1 MSKKNNL
8 LKRLTA
14 AALIAGVSWQSVR
27 AQDDAPMPTT
37 PQLPTIEIPGET
49 PGETPT
55 TPAPD
60 VVPLDTPAA
69 PPMSQPPP
77 SPTTPRQPAPST
89 TAPLSGTIGGQATIN
104 FPSLSETMFAPG
116 VSGATR
122 GVTDSLFDSPS
133 LSTVV
138 TRQDLVERQATTMFD
153 ALQYESGVMMQRT
166 GAGQASP
173 FVRGLTGQQVL
184 FTIDGIRMNN
194 STYRTGPNQYFNTID
209 PGQVEQIEVIRGPAS
224 VLYGSDAI
232 GGQINIV
239 TRSPDFS
246 REYFGGGLR
255 ETFGTASAQS
265 YTRLN
270 VEGHAGNFGAFGGGS
285 YLNANDLD
293 TGGPLNVQEG
303 TAYNNYG
310 GDLKLMWELNDFT
323 YLTVA
328 TQHFEQEVARS
339 DRFFPFIPLSSERP
353 TYFDPQQ
360 RNLAYVRLESYCLC
374 SPIMDDFAI
383 TASYSRQKEGSTV
396 VDQRGTRNNLD
407 VAEFDL
413 HNVGLNIQAS
423 RDMEEFGRLTYGA
436 DWYHDDV
443 DAVADRY
450 RATTGAFVGP
460 RTPQFPDDS
469 YYDRLGAFLYWNVD
483 LNDWLNF
490 QTGTRYETIDVGG
503 TPIANIN
510 GTDQP
515 FRVDETYQDWIAAGA
530 LTVKMTEDWHLI
542 GSISEGYRAPNL
554 DDLVA
559 TNPFVQQAGTDLPSV
574 DLAAESAIVYE
585 VGTKFNTDIWRAQ
598 AFYFWNDL
606 EANILRAPTGT
617 TGDPL
622 FERTNRDSYLHGFE
636 ITQELLLTD
645 TWSLWGNYF
654 YTYGKDDVN
663 EEPLSRVPPQQG
675 TLGLRYRTCD
685 RRSWFDVFVWM
696 VDNQDRLAPQ
706 DLSDARIPDGGTPGF
721 ATLNLRT
728 GTTLGDDYQHRV
740 GLFLENITDKGY
752 RVHGSGVDGPGFNA
766 MMTYEFIH

>member
-8 LKRLTA
+8 LKRLAA
-14 AALIAGVSWQSVR
+14 AALIAGVTWQSVR

-37 PQLPTIEIPGET
+37 PQLPTIEIPGQT
-49 PGETPT
+49 PGETPA
-55 TPAPD
+55 TPGPE
-60 VVPLDTPAA
+60 VVPLDTPSA
-69 PPMSQPPP
+69 PPISQPPP
-77 SPTTPRQPAPST
+77 SPTQPRRPAPST

-122 GVTDSLFDSPS
+122 GVTDNLFDTPS

-153 ALQYESGVMMQRT
+153 ALQYESGIMMQRT

-303 TAYNNYG
+303 TAFNNYG
-310 GDLKLMWELNDFT
+310 GDVKLMWELNDFT
-323 YLTVA
+323 YFTVA
-328 TQHFEQEVARS
+328 MQHFEQEVARS
-339 DRFFPFIPLSSERP
+339 DRFFPFIPLASQRP

-360 RNLAYVRLESYCLC
+360 RDLAYVRLESYCLC

-407 VAEFDL
+407 IAEFDL

-443 DAVADRY
+443 DAVANRY

-460 RTPQFPDDS
+460 QTPQFPDDS

-503 TPIANIN
+503 TPVVNVN
-510 GTDQP
+510 GTNQP

-559 TNPFVQQAGTDLPSV
+559 TNPFVQQAGTDLPGV

-585 VGTKFNTDIWRAQ
+585 IGTKLNTDIWRAQ

-606 EANILRAPTGT
+606 EANILRAPTGA